1 VESKRSFV
9 AKKDK
14 NGRHHIKI
22 ESFKLEDASAWDVRA
37 SNINE
42 KQNPSS

>member
-14 NGRHHIKI
+14 NGKHHIKI

-37 SNINE
+37 SSIDE
-42 KQNPSS
+42 KPKLNS